1 MRGDIKDCRKTLVAH
16 SHTRKRPFQLPAW
29 GCAKNNFPLHLQHSF
44 LVWCS
49 VVEQTKVAVL
59 ESAAS
64 QLPRL
69 LLCLSANTGLT
80 LQYGPERHTFYSI
93 EESLRSSWS
102 KETRKWKEV
111 PPGRSI
117 FSRDIHTYHT
127 HCHTTTWHQHY
138 HTYAHTYP
146 KHARKHAYRV
156 NRTDVHK
163 NMIYSMLFKLYTVPN
178 RIHPNHTT

>member
-16 SHTRKRPFQLPAW
+16 SHTRKRQCQLPAW
-29 GCAKNNFPLHLQHSF
+29 GCAKYNFPLHLQHSF

-69 LLCLSANTGLT
+69 VLCLSANTGLT

-93 EESLRSSWS
+93 EESLRSAWN
-102 KETRKWKEV
+102 KETRKWKVV

-117 FSRDIHTYHT
+117 FSRDIHMYHT
-127 HCHTTTWHQHY
+127 LSY
-138 HTYAHTYP
+138 HNLAPTLSYSCTHVPKTCTQARRQSKPDRCPQRHDIQYA
-146 KHARKHAYRV
+146 V
-156 NRTDVHK
+156 
-163 NMIYSMLFKLYTVPN
+163 
-178 RIHPNHTT
+178 